1 MRENRS
7 MRLQMADFK
16 VFVSFVM
23 VFMNNMD
30 WIFVRSLR
38 IRVNP
43 TQVRVLVLLQ
53 FNSLCIRSHDGKN
66 IKFESKQNLEKGTFG
81 TVMSWAAQAPST

>member
-1 MRENRS
+1 MYNYNTVSVEATIINIGAFCLRMRENRS

-23 VFMNNMD
+23 VFMKHMD

-53 FNSLCIRSHDGKN
+53 FNSL
-66 IKFESKQNLEKGTFG
+66 QN
-81 TVMSWAAQAPST
+81 SWSFV